1 MCQECE
7 DQFILGKHADI
18 ITLVSIYNC
27 QEIALKEVPT
37 TSCKSVETPPRKN
50 DLSCFKS
57 LLVQVCER

>member
-7 DQFILGKHADI
+7 DQFILGKNADI

-37 TSCKSVETPPRKN
+37 TSCKNVETLPRKN
-50 DLSCFKS
+50 DLPCFKS
-57 LLVQVCER
+57 LLVTSL